1 MTDRRL
7 RALEALN
14 RHMPMLAR
22 SDSDGSAV
30 LDMRTGDGRKVTPE
44 VRDELLAKLAAG
56 EYVELEVDLLA
67 FEQKAGEPN
76 RKFLRFKDGLM
87 ASLGRS
93 AVGKPFLRNHDQG
106 DVMARGGTIIAGQTE
121 KRGAGDYA
129 IIETAKLTA
138 PWAVEN
144 ALRGLLDR
152 VSIGWHPGALPHC
165 TVCKAEVFS
174 KCYHWPG
181 DRLAEVTGE
190 DGKKRLA
197 RSSDGDKVVE
207 WEFQAAEITE
217 TSFVNVPAVPAAGV
231 RAIRASLSAEL
242 GASFDEG
249 DDTPVP
255 DGVLSDAHSPADEP
269 ATPDPKEPSIMSTAS
284 APQQPT
290 EPTSPAAPTTTAP
303 TQPTADT
310 EAVRLRVEQ
319 VLELQGIATKLGV
332 DPEEAKKIALSVHD
346 REKAGF
352 QILQLAAQKNPAQPT
367 RQTHRAELVSD
378 EGDKRKTALANVML
392 DRMILA
398 SGTRAKRPELGD
410 ELSTR
415 LRRKTLVQLAE
426 DSLQSQ
432 GLSTSN
438 MDPQE
443 IAERALSSSSTFPL
457 LLADVGNKFL
467 LPAFESR
474 RSPWMNFA
482 REVPAPDF
490 KQLKFLRRSGAPK
503 AKPIPENGAIKY
515 ETFGERQETAELE
528 TFGVGTIFSRKLIIN
543 DDLGAFAT
551 QSLGLVDSIMDNRD
565 DIVVGIF
572 LDNPVMADGYALCST
587 EHANLVTTTGAAS
600 VAIIEEA
607 EDVMSLQTQAL
618 ADGNTRQLN
627 MVLDS
632 WFGARKEAFDVDK
645 LVNPRYT
652 GTSDDDV
659 VGSGTLG
666 QRVYWDNRLAVT
678 PRYYYGMCS
687 ARTGL
692 VFGGLRGSAQPRFSQ
707 ALEFSTEGLKLAI
720 RDDFYAG
727 LDSWEWI
734 VRVTR

>member
-1 MTDRRL
+1 
-7 RALEALN
+7 
-14 RHMPMLAR
+14 
-22 SDSDGSAV
+22 
-30 LDMRTGDGRKVTPE
+30 
-44 VRDELLAKLAAG
+44 
-56 EYVELEVDLLA
+56 
-67 FEQKAGEPN
+67 
-76 RKFLRFKDGLM
+76 
-87 ASLGRS
+87 
-93 AVGKPFLRNHDQG
+93 
-106 DVMARGGTIIAGQTE
+106 
-121 KRGAGDYA
+121 
-129 IIETAKLTA
+129 
-138 PWAVEN
+138 
-144 ALRGLLDR
+144 
-152 VSIGWHPGALPHC
+152 
-165 TVCKAEVFS
+165 
-174 KCYHWPG
+174 
-181 DRLAEVTGE
+181 
-190 DGKKRLA
+190 
-197 RSSDGDKVVE
+197 
-207 WEFQAAEITE
+207 
-217 TSFVNVPAVPAAGV
+217 
-231 RAIRASLSAEL
+231 
-242 GASFDEG
+242 
-249 DDTPVP
+249 
-255 DGVLSDAHSPADEP
+255 
-269 ATPDPKEPSIMSTAS
+269 MSTAS

-290 EPTSPAAPTTTAP
+290 EPTTPAAPTTSAP
-303 TQPTADT
+303 AVDP

-319 VLELQGIATKLGV
+319 VLELQGIAGKLGV
-332 DPEEAKKIALSVHD
+332 DPEEAKKIALSVHNH
-346 REKAGF
+346 EKAGY
-352 QILQLAAQKNPAQPT
+352 QILQLAVKKNPAEPT

-378 EGDKRKTALANVML
+378 EGDKRKTALGNVML

-398 SGTRAKRPELGD
+398 SGMRVKRPDLAD
-410 ELSTR
+410 EFSAKLR
-415 LRRKTLVQLAE
+415 LKTLLQLAQ
-426 DSLQSQ
+426 DSLQAQ
-432 GLSTSN
+432 GISTGN
-438 MDPQE
+438 MDRDD
-443 IAERALSSSSTFPL
+443 IADRALASTSTFPL

-474 RSPWMNFA
+474 RSPWMEFA

-503 AKPIPENGAIKY
+503 AKPIPENGAIKF

-572 LDNPVMADGYALCST
+572 LDNPVMADGYAFFST

-607 EDVMSLQTQAL
+607 EDLMSLQTQAL

-632 WFGARKEAFDVDK
+632 WFGARKEAFGVDK

-666 QRVYWDNRLAVT
+666 QRVYWDNRLAVS
-678 PRYYYGMCS
+678 PRYYYGLCR

-692 VFGGLRGSAQPRFSQ
+692 VYGGLRGNSQPRFSQ
-707 ALEFSTEGLKLAI
+707 TLEFSTEGVKLAI

-727 LDSWEWI
+727 LDSWEWA